1 MNKKVSVFLILSA
14 VLLTAGMLL
23 AVCLGAK
30 RLPFDTVASALLK
43 GGDSL
48 EIKLVR
54 DVRLPRTAAAALTG
68 GMLALAGAVMQGV
81 TRNPLAEPS
90 IMGMT
95 QGASLA
101 VAAAS
106 VLPAV
111 SGLFSITAAALLGA
125 FLGGILVLGFCLR
138 TSKLTISR
146 LLLAGTALGT
156 FFLSLSSLIGIL
168 GNRSQELAFWAAGG
182 FKSVTWAHVAMLVPM
197 GVFALILSC
206 FLAGRMNVLSLG
218 DEAAVGLGVSPAKV
232 RLISILL
239 LIPICAVCAASA
251 GNIAFV
257 GLIIPHMVRKMF
269 CHDYRS
275 LLPLSFLGG
284 SVLMVWADL
293 AARLANQ
300 PYETPV
306 GLFTSIIGVPVFLW
320 MIRKETS
327 R

>member
-1 MNKKVSVFLILSA
+1 MSKRVSVFAAVSVILLITG
-14 VLLTAGMLL
+14 VLL
-23 AVCLGAK
+23 AVSLGAK
-30 RLPFDTVASALLK
+30 RLPFETVASALFK

-48 EIKLVR
+48 DIKLIR
-54 DVRLPRTAAAALTG
+54 EVRLPRAMAAVLTG
-68 GMLALAGAVMQGV
+68 GMFASAGAVMQGV

-106 VLPAV
+106 VIPAV
-111 SGLFSITAAALLGA
+111 SGLFGLTASALIGA

-138 TSKLTISR
+138 TTNLSVSR

-168 GNRSQELAFWAAGG
+168 GNRSQELAFWVAGG
-182 FKSVTWAHVAMLVPM
+182 FKSITWGHVWLLL
-197 GVFALILSC
+197 FAGGISLILFF
-206 FLAGRMNVLSLG
+206 FLAGSINILSLG
-218 DEAAVGLGVSPAKV
+218 DEAATGLGVRPERI
-232 RLISILL
+232 RLWSILL
-239 LIPICAVCAASA
+239 LIPVCAVCVASA

-257 GLIIPHMVRKMF
+257 GLVIPHMIRKIF
-269 CHDYRS
+269 DNDYRRMI
-275 LLPLSFLGG
+275 PLSFLGG

-306 GLFTSIIGVPVFLW
+306 GLFTSILGVPVFLW
-320 MIRKETS
+320 LIRKEQS

>member
-1 MNKKVSVFLILSA
+1 MNKKISVFVIVSAIL
-14 VLLTAGMLL
+14 LLTGMLL
-23 AVCLGAK
+23 AVSLGAK

-43 GGDSL
+43 GGDTL
-48 EIKLVR
+48 DVKLVR
-54 DVRLPRTAAAALTG
+54 EIRLPRTIASVLTG
-68 GMLALAGAVMQGV
+68 GMLAAAGAVMQGV

-106 VLPAV
+106 VIPAV
-111 SGLFSITAAALLGA
+111 SGLFGTTWAALAGA
-125 FLGGILVLGFCLR
+125 FLGGVLVLGFCLR
-138 TSKLTISR
+138 TSNLSVSR

-168 GNRSQELAFWAAGG
+168 GNRSQDLAFWVAGG
-182 FKSVTWAHVAMLVPM
+182 FKTIIWDHVGLLFLIGGA
-197 GVFALILSC
+197 ALIPI
-206 FLAGRMNVLSLG
+206 FYLAGRINILSLG
-218 DEAAVGLGVSPAKV
+218 DEAATGLGVRPARV
-232 RLISILL
+232 RLVSILL
-239 LIPICAVCAASA
+239 LIPICAVCVASA

-257 GLIIPHMVRKMF
+257 GLIIPHMIRKMF
-269 CHDYRS
+269 DNDYRR

-284 SVLMVWADL
+284 GVLMVWADL

-306 GLFTSIIGVPVFLW
+306 GLFTSILGVPVFLW
-320 MIRKETS
+320 MIRKEKS